1 MRRPLCL
8 LDPGTLSR
16 RNDSNGAEQMS
27 LGLSPPLL
35 LGALV
40 PGRPGLTLRL
50 LSDVAIKA
58 QLFCTVDSSRRLF
71 EHLLEPGLGTY
82 SVT

>member
-1 MRRPLCL
+1 M
-8 LDPGTLSR
+8 
-16 RNDSNGAEQMS
+16 
-27 LGLSPPLL
+27 
-35 LGALV
+35 

-58 QLFCTVDSSRRLF
+58 QLFCTVDSSRQLF